1 MSSFAEAQRVGVSL
15 PSRGPCRSG
24 LTGMQEEQ
32 GFEAGGNAMP
42 LYVRLVNL
50 TDKGLRDSRTRSRAR
65 KPSET

>member
-1 MSSFAEAQRVGVSL
+1 
-15 PSRGPCRSG
+15 
-24 LTGMQEEQ
+24 
-32 GFEAGGNAMP
+32 MP